1 MEERGG
7 METGGLVVN
16 LRGTSG
22 AGKTELVRRLIGLYS
37 GAQVGAAGTALTRHG
52 RTRPIVWV
60 LPHPAGGRPL
70 AVLGDY
76 DGGAARG
83 GCDTIPLRDG
93 GMAEAFR
100 LADDLARDGHDVLLE
115 GLALSADVRDTAA
128 LAAAGRRVHVLCL
141 ATPLEECVRNVVRRR
156 RAGAAALPAIRR
168 TAEAGQLGLEAAVAA
183 LRTAP
188 AIAEV
193 GVLAFD
199 DLLARA
205 RALLG
210 LPRTDTR
217 ALNGAVSAGLRD
229 DDSGRR
235 GSNPAWMAAAVKLRR
250 G

>member
-1 MEERGG
+1 MFDSSVHRIRALWRRAMMERGS
-7 METGGLVVN
+7 MEAGGLVVN

-22 AGKTELVRRLIGLYS
+22 AGKTALVRRLMEEY
-37 GAQVGAAGTALTRHG
+37 GAAPDCGPATPLMRCG
-52 RTRPIVWV
+52 RTRPIVWA

-76 DGGAARG
+76 YGGATRG

-100 LADDLARDGHDVLLE
+100 LADELARAGHDVLLE
-115 GLALSADVRDTAA
+115 GLALSADVRGTAA
-128 LAAAGRRVHVLCL
+128 LAAEHRVLVLCL

-156 RAGAAALPAIRR
+156 RAGTAALPAIRR

-183 LRTAP
+183 LRTVP
-188 AIAEV
+188 AITEL

-199 DLLARA
+199 DLLVRA

-217 ALNGAVSAGLRD
+217 ALNGTDLPVL
-229 DDSGRR
+229 
-235 GSNPAWMAAAVKLRR
+235 
-250 G
+250 

>member
-1 MEERGG
+1 
-7 METGGLVVN
+7 METYGLVVN

-22 AGKTELVRRLIGLYS
+22 AGKTELVRRLMGLYG

-76 DGGAARG
+76 DRGAARG

-100 LADDLARDGHDVLLE
+100 LADGLARDGHDVLLE

-128 LAAAGRRVHVLCL
+128 LAAAGHRVHVLCL

-168 TAEAGQLGLEAAVAA
+168 TAEVGQLGLEAAVAA

-188 AIAEV
+188 AVAEV
-193 GVLAFD
+193 GVMAFD

-217 ALNGAVSAGLRD
+217 ALNGAAFAGLRD
-229 DDSGRR
+229 DDGRR
-235 GSNPAWMAAAVKLRR
+235 WGPNPAWMAAALKLRR
-250 G
+250 D

>member
-1 MEERGG
+1 MEERGS

-22 AGKTELVRRLIGLYS
+22 AGKTELVRRLMGLYI
-37 GAQVGAAGTALTRHG
+37 GAAGTAITRHG

-115 GLALSADVRDTAA
+115 GLALSADVRGTAA
-128 LAAAGRRVHVLCL
+128 LAAAGHRVHVLCL

-168 TAEAGQLGLEAAVAA
+168 TAEVGQLGLEAAVAA

-188 AIAEV
+188 AVAEV

-217 ALNGAVSAGLRD
+217 ALNGAVPAGLRD
-229 DDSGRR
+229 DDGRR
-235 GSNPAWMAAAVKLRR
+235 RGPNPAWMAKTLKLRR

>member
-1 MEERGG
+1 M
-7 METGGLVVN
+7 
-16 LRGTSG
+16 
-22 AGKTELVRRLIGLYS
+22 
-37 GAQVGAAGTALTRHG
+37 
-52 RTRPIVWV
+52 
-60 LPHPAGGRPL
+60 
-70 AVLGDY
+70 
-76 DGGAARG
+76 
-83 GCDTIPLRDG
+83 
-93 GMAEAFR
+93 
-100 LADDLARDGHDVLLE
+100 
-115 GLALSADVRDTAA
+115 
-128 LAAAGRRVHVLCL
+128 HVLCL

-156 RAGAAALPAIRR
+156 RAGAAVLPAIRR

>member
-1 MEERGG
+1 MA
-7 METGGLVVN
+7 TGGLVVN

-22 AGKTELVRRLIGLYS
+22 AGKTELVRRLMRLYS

-76 DGGAARG
+76 DHGAARG

-115 GLALSADVRDTAA
+115 GLALSADIWNTPA
-128 LAAAGRRVHVLCL
+128 LARAGHRVYVLCL

-156 RAGAAALPAIRR
+156 RAGAAVLPAIRR

-183 LRTAP
+183 LRGTQAL
-188 AIAEV
+188 AEV
-193 GVLAFD
+193 DVLSFD
-199 DLLARA
+199 DLLLRA

-210 LPRTDTR
+210 LPRTETR
-217 ALNGAVSAGLRD
+217 APNGTAFAGLRD
-229 DDSGRR
+229 DDGRR
-235 GSNPAWMAAAVKLRR
+235 RGPNPAWMAAAAKLRR

>member
-1 MEERGG
+1 MEA
-7 METGGLVVN
+7 GGLVVN

-22 AGKTELVRRLIGLYS
+22 AGKTELVRRLMGSYGVPQERGPATPLM
-37 GAQVGAAGTALTRHG
+37 RRG
-52 RTRPIVWV
+52 RARPIVWV
-60 LPHPAGGRPL
+60 LPHPAGGRAL

-76 DGGAARG
+76 
-83 GCDTIPLRDG
+83 DG

-100 LADDLARDGHDVLLE
+100 LADGLARDGHDVLLE

-128 LAAAGRRVHVLCL
+128 LAAAGHRVHVLCL

-210 LPRTDTR
+210 LPRTDTQ
-217 ALNGAVSAGLRD
+217 ALNGAALAGVRD
-229 DDSGRR
+229 DNGRR
-235 GSNPAWMAAAVKLRR
+235 RGPNPAWMAKTLKLRR

>member
-1 MEERGG
+1 

-16 LRGTSG
+16 VRGTSG
-22 AGKTELVRRLIGLYS
+22 AGKTELVRRLMESYGVPQAR
-37 GAQVGAAGTALTRHG
+37 GPAAPLMRRG
-52 RTRPIVWV
+52 RARPIVWV

-76 DGGAARG
+76 DHGAARG
-83 GCDTIPLRDG
+83 GLDTIPLCDG

-100 LADDLARDGHDVLLE
+100 LADDLAQDGHDVLLE

-128 LAAAGRRVHVLCL
+128 LAAAGHRVHVLCL
-141 ATPLEECVRNVVRRR
+141 ATSLEECVRNVVRRR

-188 AIAEV
+188 AVAEV

-210 LPRTDTR
+210 LPRADTR
-217 ALNGAVSAGLRD
+217 APNGAAFAGLRD
-229 DDSGRR
+229 DDGRGR
-235 GSNPAWMAAAVKLRR
+235 GPNPAWMAKTLKLRR